1 MSSSRTAT
9 PSGTRARSSTPNSA
23 VWARLTAPPRPGDD
37 LPPVR
42 PPSRVM
48 RSDEEEASVDRL
60 YRQSAARHAEAL
72 KKAEERAYQR
82 AKTPADAVMSPEDTA
97 STVDR
102 LYRQRME
109 AKRGMAS
116 ALEQKYLA
124 KSQVRMKK
132 FSDDAEAKSAV
143 DRLVGEPEAF
153 KSRSQQLFERY
164 NPRRPIVRRSGAD
177 IASNVSR
184 WYEGGFAKRQ

>member
-1 MSSSRTAT
+1 
-9 PSGTRARSSTPNSA
+9 
-23 VWARLTAPPRPGDD
+23 
-37 LPPVR
+37 
-42 PPSRVM
+42 
-48 RSDEEEASVDRL
+48 
-60 YRQSAARHAEAL
+60 
-72 KKAEERAYQR
+72 
-82 AKTPADAVMSPEDTA
+82 
-97 STVDR
+97 
-102 LYRQRME
+102 
-109 AKRGMAS
+109 
-116 ALEQKYLA
+116 
-124 KSQVRMKK
+124 MKK